1 MHGPVEL
8 WNKEVL
14 SILHQWKL
22 NYQDT
27 MNLTT
32 HQKSSFSMKRK
43 RKNGKKWMKKIDH
56 LILFLGLLIKWDTF
70 LFMTDWFN
78 KDSKDVWICICV
90 QESRRKNLTLILIL
104 SFLNFPIQKHSNH
117 SQLLLTSHTIV
128 IQALLVQFQSH
139 QADNTFAQATKAVFS
154 WSGK

>member
-32 HQKSSFSMKRK
+32 HQKSFFSMKKK
-43 RKNGKKWMKKIDH
+43 RKNGKKWMKKTDH
-56 LILFLGLLIKWDTF
+56 SISFLGLLIKWDTF
-70 LFMTDWFN
+70 LSMTDWFN

-90 QESRRKNLTLILIL
+90 QESKRKNLTLILIL
-104 SFLNFPIQKHSNH
+104 SFLSFPIQKHSNH
-117 SQLLLTSHTIV
+117 SQLLLTSLIIA
-128 IQALLVQFQSH
+128 IQALSVQFQSH
-139 QADNTFAQATKAVFS
+139 QADNIFAQATKAVFS
-154 WSGK
+154 